1 MRRIAAMYHHTESD
15 FLNVLLSTCYK
26 LRQTPPFG
34 RAVVESAGRL
44 TDL

>member
-1 MRRIAAMYHHTESD
+1 MRRFAAMYHYTESD
-15 FLNVLLSTCYK
+15 FLNVLLSYK